1 MVTLSFTIFSGQKN
15 YNRAHMLFQV
25 LCGFEPIFYTT
36 HPNEESFISMFKECI
51 EDLNKLGRFDLSLL
65 WTKSMDTY
73 LNLPNANSKYK

>member
-36 HPNEESFISMFKECI
+36 HPNEESNIWINVSIHGTWNLIGAGMI
-51 EDLNKLGRFDLSLL
+51 L
-65 WTKSMDTY
+65 TKIMLT
-73 LNLPNANSKYK
+73 K

>member
-36 HPNEESFISMFKECI
+36 HPNEEPFK
-51 EDLNKLGRFDLSLL
+51 LSLI
-65 WTKSMDTY
+65 DIDCVIGGIY
-73 LNLPNANSKYK
+73 ENKYKYIAFVQHDCDYSSRCIFRI

>member
-36 HPNEESFISMFKECI
+36 HPNEESEKFRQNAELIKI
-51 EDLNKLGRFDLSLL
+51 EKNR
-65 WTKSMDTY
+65 TNY
-73 LNLPNANSKYK
+73 

>member
-36 HPNEESFISMFKECI
+36 HPNEESK
-51 EDLNKLGRFDLSLL
+51 
-65 WTKSMDTY
+65 KSTITDS
-73 LNLPNANSKYK
+73 N

>member
-36 HPNEESFISMFKECI
+36 HPNEESIIFIIQKILLNIKMEHLKLLVQMKEQ
-51 EDLNKLGRFDLSLL
+51 
-65 WTKSMDTY
+65 
-73 LNLPNANSKYK
+73 

>member
-36 HPNEESFISMFKECI
+36 HPNEESTLLVLIKSKH
-51 EDLNKLGRFDLSLL
+51 LKLLVSGNR
-65 WTKSMDTY
+65 
-73 LNLPNANSKYK
+73 

>member
-36 HPNEESFISMFKECI
+36 HPNEEPFYCAIDM
-51 EDLNKLGRFDLSLL
+51 
-65 WTKSMDTY
+65 
-73 LNLPNANSKYK
+73 NAYGVYGNVSAK

>member
-36 HPNEESFISMFKECI
+36 HPNEEPVFYLYILVKIKHTKIKNLEKRSSLFNHIIFIEIYMKVH
-51 EDLNKLGRFDLSLL
+51 LV
-65 WTKSMDTY
+65 
-73 LNLPNANSKYK
+73 